1 MKKSKTAPVI
11 VETAVGKFLVRDFR
25 RPIPLRTSPR
35 KKKTKLKKEI
45 KRLDEKTKQ
54 QQQKRK
60 IHQVKKQINFHD
72 QNNETEEN
80 STLFIISNDEQDYQL
95 NNEELTNSKCK

>member
-54 QQQKRK
+54 QQKRK